1 MEVIVGCIVVLAL
14 YLKGRAD
21 GRKALK
27 RQYDDMFKG

>member
-1 MEVIVGCIVVLAL
+1 MEVIVSCIVAIAL

-27 RQYDDMFKG
+27 RQYDDLLKG

>member
-1 MEVIVGCIVVLAL
+1 MEVIVGCIVALAL